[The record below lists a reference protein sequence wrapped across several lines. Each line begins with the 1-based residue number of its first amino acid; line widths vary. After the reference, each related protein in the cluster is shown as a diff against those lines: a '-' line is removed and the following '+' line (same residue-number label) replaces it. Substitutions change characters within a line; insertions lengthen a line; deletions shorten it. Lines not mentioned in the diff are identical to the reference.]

1 MKELWGIMNVLDSA
15 DDVALFVVS
24 GRDAKILYCNHYVTV
39 VTNAHAGSDV
49 SKVWDPS
56 DFRKAV
62 ERCNAGGTYRYIVER
77 SPFGKRQNVTVG
89 KVVWSQGVLAYYFLL
104 TFHVDDEEEEERDRI
119 FHILGQSYDHVFLIG
134 IRKGEVTTLLKGDR
148 NEDEGH
154 YRAVYYHPVS
164 YDEWR
169 HEIIESL
176 SHPDDIEELSQYLDP
191 IHVMDGLTKGD
202 YAFQYRKRCKEG
214 YRWYE
219 LRFQRLDE
227 LEGKIVCTE
236 RDVEG
241 EISLSERERRN
252 EVILRS
258 ISNSYRSI
266 YLLDLATGEY
276 TTVKPD
282 RLLFGI
288 PNEGAYDVMMTIVA
302 ELIPDEKQK
311 NDFRQMFS
319 IEALSEA
326 FGAEAENISRDY
338 ESALD
343 ETKSWMSVTAFKP
356 PYMQGMENKCVLTFL
371 DVTEHKRIEAERNEK
386 NIVIDILSSRY
397 IAVFFIEMSDG
408 SFHSITIPLAY
419 RYIEKQFKDIRT
431 AMLHYA
437 KAYVLEQYRDI
448 FTDQITPEKIRAMD
462 AGKAMKLEYIYRT
475 VEDRWLRLH
484 IFPVMEDGTMKETI
498 LAFEDYG
505 DVMVQRELGMIYNA
519 TMLSDYDYMYE
530 YEPES
535 DSIYTL
541 SFDGEQLG
549 REKKQ
554 VKGLHSEEFRKE
566 ILVHPDDLPVLL
578 QACDLET
585 IRESMANGKTVTHLF
600 LRMEVEGEYRLFMY
614 SFHYFRFMDKLRVLV
629 MARDSEREIL

>member
-24 GRDAKILYCNHYVTV
+24 GRDGKILYCNHFVTV

-49 SKVWDPS
+49 SKVWDPG
-56 DFRKAV
+56 DYKKAV

-104 TFHVDDEEEEERDRI
+104 TFHVDDEEEAERDRI
-119 FHILGQSYDHVFLIG
+119 FHVLGQSYEHVFLIEM
-134 IRKGEVTTLLKGDR
+134 RKGEVTTLLKGDR

-154 YRAVYYHPVS
+154 FRAVYYHPVS
-164 YDEWR
+164 YDEW
-169 HEIIESL
+169 HHDIIESMA
-176 SHPDDIEELSQYLDP
+176 HPDDMEQLKQYLDP
-191 IHVMDGLTKGD
+191 MRVMEGLGKGD
-202 YAFQYRKRCKEG
+202 YAFQYRKRCGEI

-227 LEGKIVCTE
+227 LDGKIVCTE

-266 YLLDLATGEY
+266 YLLDLSTGEY

-282 RLLFGI
+282 LLLFGI
-288 PNEGAYDVMMTIVA
+288 PNEGPYDVMMTIAA

-311 NDFRQMFS
+311 NDFRQLFS
-319 IEALSEA
+319 VEALSAA
-326 FGAEAENISRDY
+326 FGADAENVSRDY
-338 ESALD
+338 ESTLNEA
-343 ETKSWMSVTAFKP
+343 KSWVSVTAFQP

-408 SFHSITIPLAY
+408 SYHSITIPQAF
-419 RYIEKQFKDIRT
+419 RYIEKQFKDIGS

-462 AGKAMKLEYIYRT
+462 TGAAMKLEYVYRT

-484 IFPVMEDGTMKETI
+484 IFPVAEDGVMKEVI

-535 DSIYTL
+535 DSVYSL

-549 REKKQ
+549 REKRETQ
-554 VKGLHSEEFRKE
+554 GMHSDEFKVESR
-566 ILVHPDDLPVLL
+566 IHPDDLNICL

-585 IRESMANGKTVTHLF
+585 IQENMANGKTVTHLF
-600 LRMEVEGEYRLFMY
+600 LRRKEGEEYRLFMY
-614 SFHYFRFMDKLRVLV
+614 SFHYFRFMDKLRVLI